1 MDFRIVENHNAKY
14 NRISIDMGKS
24 ALVTDIFAFERQ
36 HGMHISLGKKHNV
49 YKIGA
54 IKAKQT
60 RFHIDVKT
68 ITILDDN
75 TELYGDGK

>member
-1 MDFRIVENHNAKY
+1 MD
-14 NRISIDMGKS
+14 KS
-24 ALVTDIFAFERQ
+24 ALVVDIFAYERQ

-49 YKIGA
+49 YKTGT

-60 RFHIDVKT
+60 RFHIDVFIDVKN

-75 TELYGDGK
+75 AHLFCDGKYLV